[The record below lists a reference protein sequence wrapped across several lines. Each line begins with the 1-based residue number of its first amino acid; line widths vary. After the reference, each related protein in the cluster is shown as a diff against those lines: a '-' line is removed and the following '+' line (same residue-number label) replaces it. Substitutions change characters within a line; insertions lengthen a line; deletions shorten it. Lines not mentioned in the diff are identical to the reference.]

1 MRNPYFKFIGVF
13 GWIVLLWGGTAAQVW
28 AHAFLDHADPRVGS
42 SIKSS
47 PAAVRIWFDSYLEA
61 AFSTIEVYD
70 KNEKRVDKQ
79 DGHANSS
86 DPTLLEVGLSMLPP
100 GKYRV
105 VWAVV
110 SVDGHRTEGNF
121 PFAVEALP

>member
-1 MRNPYFKFIGVF
+1 MRNQYLKFIGVL
-13 GWIVLLWGGTAAQVW
+13 GWIVLLWGGTPSQAW
-28 AHAFLDHADPRVGS
+28 AHAFPDHADPRVGS

-47 PAAVRIWFDSYLEA
+47 PSAIRIWFDSYLES

-79 DGHANSS
+79 DGHVNGS
-86 DPTLLEVGLSMLPP
+86 DPTLLELGLPELSP

-110 SVDGHRTEGNF
+110 SVDGHRTEGDF
-121 PFAVEALP
+121 PFTVEALP